1 MLNWRGEEVRDRVM
15 LAAGRGINSVLA
27 DCVREAKGDAPRI
40 TATLQGGIQMRVARQ
55 VSRSVVAGMWGIW
68 NVKYALAVILG
79 TRPHVIRPRRK
90 KALYWPGA
98 DHPVKSVQ
106 HPGTRGRDFV
116 RPVADRLYPQLPE
129 RIRRELG

>member
-1 MLNWRGEEVRDRVM
+1 MLDWKGEEVRDRVM
-15 LAAGRGINSVLA
+15 LAAGRGINSILA
-27 DCVREAKGDAPRI
+27 DCVVEAKRDAPVV
-40 TATLQGGIQMRVARQ
+40 TATLQGGIQMRPARQ
-55 VSRSVVAGMWGIW
+55 TGPTVVAGVWGIW

-79 TRPHVIRPRRK
+79 SRPHVIRPRRK
-90 KALYWPGA
+90 KALYWEGA

-116 RPVADRLYPQLPE
+116 RPVADRLYPQLAD